1 MDTIGDRIKK
11 QRKSLDLTQE
21 ELGTKIGVTK
31 SSVSQWESG
40 MTKSLTGKNL
50 TGLAEALGV
59 TEKWLVTGKGEK
71 LAFTREEI
79 DKLRGGLD
87 SVDALGNKKK
97 IESNATWIGG
107 FDLWD
112 ENTLLN
118 DDEVA
123 LPFFREVELA
133 AGSGRY
139 EVVENH
145 GPKLRF
151 AKSTLKK
158 QGVSP
163 ANAACVIV
171 SGNSMEPAIPDGA
184 TIGIDTSNTTIK
196 NGDIYAIDHDGHLR
210 VKLVYRMPGD
220 VVRLRSFNSDEWP
233 DEHYT
238 GEDAAKIKVIGRV
251 FWWSVLR

>member
-1 MDTIGDRIKK
+1 MLKYDNDKENRMALANRTKEALDSLGWGGKVRIAEKC
-11 QRKSLDLTQE
+11 
-21 ELGTKIGVTK
+21 GVTPQAVTGWLSTGRIDK
-31 SSVSQWESG
+31 ENLSVISEI
-40 MTKSLTGKNL
+40 TGYQL
-50 TGLAEALGV
+50 E
-59 TEKWLVTGKGEK
+59 WLITGKGEQK
-71 LAFTREEI
+71 KSPSKTI
-79 DKLRGGLD
+79 D
-87 SVDALGNKKK
+87 
-97 IESNATWIGG
+97 SNATRIGS
-107 FDLWD
+107 FDAWD
-112 ENTLLN
+112 ENTPLN

-163 ANAACVIV
+163 ANAACVTV

-184 TIGIDTSNTTIK
+184 TIGIDTSNTIIK

-220 VVRLRSFNSDEWP
+220 AVRLRSFNSDEWP

-238 GEDAAKIKVIGRV
+238 GEYAAKIKIIGRV